1 MSLVADIRGSRELLV
16 NLTRRELKGKYKR
29 TVLGQGW
36 SLANPIASMLVYT
49 LVFSII
55 IRIQPEAGDPSGL
68 DVFALWLM
76 CALLPWTFFTNVVN
90 GGMRSLVENDNLIKK
105 VYFPRSTLVMA
116 SGAASLYTWAIE
128 MTLLVVALLFVGGR
142 PLPWLPLV
150 ALTMVVL
157 FAFSLGV
164 SFLLS
169 IANVYFRDTQHLV
182 SILFQ
187 VWFYLTPILYPATEV
202 ARRSETTGPILGS
215 VTIIDIYRLNPME
228 GFVQVF
234 RILLYD
240 NRLPGWP
247 LMVQC
252 FAWAAAVL
260 GLGSWAF
267 ARHQSRLAEVL

>member
-55 IRIQPEAGDPSGL
+55 IRIKPEPGDPSGL

-76 CALLPWTFFTNVVN
+76 CALLPWAFFTNVVN
-90 GGMRSLVENDNLIKK
+90 GGMRALVENDNLIKK
-105 VYFPRSTLVMA
+105 VYFPRSTLIVA
-116 SGAASLYTWAIE
+116 SGVASLYTWGIE
-128 MTLLVVALLFVGGR
+128 MSLLVAALLLVGGQ
-142 PLPWLPLV
+142 PLLWLPLV
-150 ALTMVVL
+150 VLAMLVL

-182 SILFQ
+182 GILFQ
-187 VWFYLTPILYPATEV
+187 VWFYLTPILYPVSEV
-202 ARRSETTGPILGS
+202 AQRSDDAGPLFGS
-215 VTIIDIYRLNPME
+215 VDILDLYRLNPME
-228 GFVQVF
+228 GFAQVF

-240 NRLPGWP
+240 NRMPGWG
-247 LMVQC
+247 LVLQC
-252 FAWAAAVL
+252 VLWAAAVL
-260 GLGSWAF
+260 GLGGWAF
-267 ARHQSRLAEVL
+267 TRHQARLAEVL